1 MGSEWTYCQLGDVA
15 TIQGGFAFKSRDFL
29 ESGVPVA
36 KIRNVRNRDIDL
48 SEADCVSEDIA
59 KEHSDFYVREGDVLI
74 SMTGSGINAPASIV
88 GRVARHTGSN
98 GDFLI
103 NQRVGRFVVCDNEKA
118 DLRYLYYF
126 FSSSQIRNLLVSIA
140 TGSANQVNISAK
152 QIESVEL
159 PLPPLREQEAIA
171 HILGTLDDKI
181 ELNRRMNRTLEAIAR
196 AVFKSWFVDFDPVRA
211 KAEGREPVG
220 MDPEIA
226 ALFPDSFQDSPLGKI
241 PRGWET
247 TRIGEVVENVRE
259 KVAPTPGKD
268 TEKYI
273 ALDDMRS
280 GSVCLDSWRRGSEV
294 NSSII
299 RFRRDDILF
308 GSMRP
313 YFHKVGIA
321 PFNGITRTTTFVLRP
336 VAPDLRLFAL
346 FHLSSTPVI
355 EYSTNASVG
364 STIPYVKWDA
374 LAAYEIPIP
383 PMELPHAL
391 EGFLAAIVWMM
402 NSASDESRRLAVT
415 RDAILPRLLS
425 GVFQPAECV
434 TGGDLSA

>member
-1 MGSEWTYCQLGDVA
+1 
-15 TIQGGFAFKSRDFL
+15 
-29 ESGVPVA
+29 
-36 KIRNVRNRDIDL
+36 
-48 SEADCVSEDIA
+48 
-59 KEHSDFYVREGDVLI
+59 
-74 SMTGSGINAPASIV
+74 
-88 GRVARHTGSN
+88 
-98 GDFLI
+98 
-103 NQRVGRFVVCDNEKA
+103 
-118 DLRYLYYF
+118 
-126 FSSSQIRNLLVSIA
+126 
-140 TGSANQVNISAK
+140 
-152 QIESVEL
+152 
-159 PLPPLREQEAIA
+159 
-171 HILGTLDDKI
+171 
-181 ELNRRMNRTLEAIAR
+181 
-196 AVFKSWFVDFDPVRA
+196 
-211 KAEGREPVG
+211 
-220 MDPEIA
+220 MDPETA